1 MKCEGIYKFR
11 QHVRTE
17 SI

>member
-1 MKCEGIYKFR
+1 MILR

-17 SI
+17 LCIWQ